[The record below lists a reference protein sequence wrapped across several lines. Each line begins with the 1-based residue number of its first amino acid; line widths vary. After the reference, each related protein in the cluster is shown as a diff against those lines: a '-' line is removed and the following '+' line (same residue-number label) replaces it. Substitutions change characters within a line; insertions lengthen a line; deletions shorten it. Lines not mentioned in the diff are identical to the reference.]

1 MPANMKAMI
10 AEAFLRLAR
19 QKSIDKITVK
29 DLAEECHISRQSF
42 YYHFQDILDVLEWI
56 LDRGMQKAIE
66 KSITAP
72 TLEEA
77 IVEILKLARD
87 RHDIIEKLHNSQK
100 RDFIVKLVLDGM
112 RKYLRTLFKY
122 KAADSRMRL
131 SEIEVK
137 IDFCAYG
144 ITGLLVERSRTAQFD
159 VEKLAGQ
166 IVDII
171 KSQIEFDEEV
181 KV

>member
-1 MPANMKAMI
+1 MPADMKNMI
-10 AEAFLRLAR
+10 AETFLGLACK
-19 QKSIDKITVK
+19 KSIDKITVK
-29 DLAEECHISRQSF
+29 DLAEECNISRQSF

-77 IVEILKLARD
+77 IAEILNLARD
-87 RHDIIEKLHNSQK
+87 KHDIIEKLHNSQK
-100 RDFIVKLVLDGM
+100 REFIVKLVLDGT

-122 KAADSRMRL
+122 KAADSIMRF

-144 ITGLLVERSRTAQFD
+144 ITGLLVERCRTTQFD
-159 VEKLAGQ
+159 VDKLAGQ
-166 IVDII
+166 IVEII
-171 KSQIEFDEEV
+171 KSQIVFDKEV